1 MNWQEKHL
9 LRALRHPD
17 TLHKAFEELVK
28 AHQEPLYWHI
38 RKMVALHDDT
48 NDILQNT
55 FIKAWKGL
63 NNFRGE
69 STLSTWLYRIAT
81 NETLTF
87 LEQKKQRAL
96 TLGNDYQEELLQQL
110 SADPYFDG
118 DQLQLTLQKAI
129 LTLPEKQR
137 LIFNMKYFSD
147 MTYEEIS
154 QVLNTSVG
162 ALKASYH
169 HTSKKIEEQIKA
181 TIL

>member
-17 TLHKAFEELVK
+17 TPHKAFEELVK

-69 STLSTWLYRIAT
+69 STFSTWLYRIAT

-169 HTSKKIEEQIKA
+169 HASKKIEEQIKA